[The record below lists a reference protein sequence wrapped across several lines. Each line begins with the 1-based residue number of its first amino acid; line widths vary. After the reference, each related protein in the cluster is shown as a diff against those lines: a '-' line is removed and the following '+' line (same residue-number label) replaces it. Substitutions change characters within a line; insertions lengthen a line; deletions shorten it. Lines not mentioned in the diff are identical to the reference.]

1 MLPLARRSKR
11 RFFQQS
17 LPSQEPGPPQREGK
31 GPKTLSGLGV
41 PAHTVLV
48 VTRFEQAFQ
57 GLRTSGASVF
67 THEIVEAVDRHGRDE
82 AELLERYQRFVEEAE
97 SPAARYL
104 VQLILDDEQR
114 HHRVL
119 EELANTI
126 AWGWTKGVPE
136 EVVPVFSRDCEDAAL
151 RAETRALLGHE
162 LRDRTQLRRLRR
174 RLRSYGDA
182 PLWGLLVNLMRADTE
197 KHIDILRFIL
207 RITSRRR
214 STPSFFWRRAY
225 RRDA

>member
-1 MLPLARRSKR
+1 V
-11 RFFQQS
+11 
-17 LPSQEPGPPQREGK
+17 
-31 GPKTLSGLGV
+31 T
-41 PAHTVLV
+41 
-48 VTRFEQAFQ
+48 TRFEKAFQ
-57 GLRTSGASVF
+57 GLRTTGASVS
-67 THEIVEAVDRHGRDE
+67 THEVVEALNRHGREE

-136 EVVPVFSRDCEDAAL
+136 EVVPVFPRDGEDGAL

-162 LRDRTQLRRLRR
+162 LRDRTQLRRLRK
-174 RLRSYGDA
+174 RLRSYNDA
-182 PLWGLLVNLMRADTE
+182 PVWGLLFDIMRADTE

-207 RITSRRR
+207 RITSGRRFTLR
-214 STPSFFWRRAY
+214 SFWRRAP
-225 RRDA
+225 RRKS

>member
-1 MLPLARRSKR
+1 MPVEAVQGRESHGICPALGAATTVRGRDLRPC
-11 RFFQQS
+11 
-17 LPSQEPGPPQREGK
+17 PG
-31 GPKTLSGLGV
+31 TGV
-41 PAHTVLV
+41 PAQAVLV
-48 VTRFEQAFQ
+48 ATRFEKAFQ
-57 GLRTSGASVF
+57 GLRTTGASVS
-67 THEIVEAVDRHGRDE
+67 THEVVEALNRHGREE

-136 EVVPVFSRDCEDAAL
+136 EVVPVFPRDGEDGAL

-162 LRDRTQLRRLRR
+162 LRDRTQLRRLRK
-174 RLRSYGDA
+174 RLRSYNDA
-182 PLWGLLVNLMRADTE
+182 PVWGLLVDLMRSDTE

-207 RITSRRR
+207 RITSGRRFTLRSFRRR
-214 STPSFFWRRAY
+214 APRRKS
-225 RRDA
+225 

>member
-1 MLPLARRSKR
+1 MA
-11 RFFQQS
+11 
-17 LPSQEPGPPQREGK
+17 
-31 GPKTLSGLGV
+31 
-41 PAHTVLV
+41 
-48 VTRFEQAFQ
+48 TRFEKALE
-57 GLRTSGASVF
+57 GLHATGASVS
-67 THEIVEAVDRHGRDE
+67 THEVVEALDRHGREE
-82 AELLERYQRFVEEAE
+82 AELLERYKRFIEEAE

-119 EELANTI
+119 GDLANTI
-126 AWGWTKGVPE
+126 AWGWTKGAPE
-136 EVVPVFSRDCEDAAL
+136 ALPPLPKGGGDGAL

-182 PLWGLLVNLMRADTE
+182 PLWGLLVDLMRSDTE

-207 RITSRRR
+207 HNTSRHRGALR
-214 STPSFFWRRAY
+214 SAWRRIHGGTP
-225 RRDA
+225 D